1 MKTVIGLAG
10 VKTSGKSTVAGII
23 HNHIMAEES
32 ALADN
37 LKNASAVAFNL
48 ERIAF
53 DSQDLKEVLF
63 TTGPKFFSKESII
76 SIMSAFNIEL
86 TTTQVTSVFERLKYT
101 TLESPRKIAQIVGT
115 ELLREYGGMD
125 IHCQNVKLF
134 DTVTIISD
142 MRFPNEFDFFDKNED
157 IKFIPLYIQ
166 RDEAEQHVDMKKS
179 HASETSVFLFSDKCV
194 RINNNGTL
202 GETEMQILEVLKNEL
217 RL

>member
-10 VKTSGKSTVAGII
+10 VKTSGKSTVAEII

-37 LKNASAVAFNL
+37 LKNASAAAFGISR
-48 ERIAF
+48 EHF
-53 DSQDLKEVLF
+53 DSQDLKEVPF
-63 TTGPKFFSKESII
+63 VTGPKFFSKEIIQSIVG
-76 SIMSAFNIEL
+76 AFSLEL
-86 TTTQVTSVFERLKYT
+86 TDTQLTSVFERLRYV

-125 IHCQNVKLF
+125 IHCEKVKLF
-134 DTVTIISD
+134 KTVTIISD
-142 MRFPNEFDFFDKNED
+142 IRFPNEFDFFDKNED